1 MSDFVSASKLST
13 EAAQQLSM
21 NQDFTVMADWDC
33 PLSSFKGGR
42 TAAKH
47 VSSCHHR
54 QLSLHC
60 LQATALAPRLL
71 LLCTQKSSVAAIGGK
86 VAEYC
91 QHVDGLLQDEEQIGE
106 ACELSTCGWNMSQ
119 SAFKATLQTFCALDA
134 DDAQTTSEWYVPCSS
149 WFRLTGLVLPV
160 GKRRYR
166 SSKRFLC

>member
-1 MSDFVSASKLST
+1 MSGFCASKLSA

-60 LQATALAPRLL
+60 LQATSLAPRLL

-106 ACELSTCGWNMSQ
+106 AREGDAPARFPGCPRSKPNHIAD
-119 SAFKATLQTFCALDA
+119 SARLFGV
-134 DDAQTTSEWYVPCSS
+134 SEPARPKPYGSGRIRV
-149 WFRLTGLVLPV
+149 
-160 GKRRYR
+160 
-166 SSKRFLC
+166 